1 MTEDP
6 YALVRTLPDALPP
19 GSRLMFSHGTVHVG
33 VVARVPGRTVGRA
46 G

>member
-33 VVARVPGRTVGRA
+33 VARVPGRTEGRA